1 MRSIV
6 CIIVGLVYLNSD
18 TDGQCYSDTV
28 RQCYSDDFKGVL
40 TVTVVRKES
49 TKIVIRNTRASL

>member
-1 MRSIV
+1 MYYSR
-6 CIIVGLVYLNSD
+6 VGIQLNSD

-49 TKIVIRNTRASL
+49 TKIVIRNTQASL